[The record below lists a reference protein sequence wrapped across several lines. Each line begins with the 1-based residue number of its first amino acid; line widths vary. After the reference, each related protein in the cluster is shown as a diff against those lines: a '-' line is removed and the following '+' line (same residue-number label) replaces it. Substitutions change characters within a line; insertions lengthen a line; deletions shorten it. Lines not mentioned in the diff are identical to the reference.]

1 MDLQR
6 AIERGNRN
14 IDTVGDRKRKY
25 KKGYRGRQQEDR
37 EIGIGRAAA
46 RGLRDKDREGN
57 TKRTKK

>member
-1 MDLQR
+1 MDLQM

-37 EIGIGRAAA
+37 EIETGRATA
-46 RGLRDKDREGN
+46 RGLKNKDR
-57 TKRTKK
+57 KRPKK